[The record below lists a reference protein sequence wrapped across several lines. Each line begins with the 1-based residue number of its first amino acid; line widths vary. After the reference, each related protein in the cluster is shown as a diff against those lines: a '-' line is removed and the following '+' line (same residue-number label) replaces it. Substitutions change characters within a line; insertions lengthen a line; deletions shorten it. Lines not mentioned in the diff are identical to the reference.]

1 MVRIR
6 PLRLGLALF
15 LGLVAITAR
24 AEDNVEPLTVGIVPQ
39 QAATRLAALWAPILT
54 EVGKRAGVALEF
66 RTAPNIPTF
75 EQRLAEGAY
84 DLAYMN
90 PYHYTVFSESPGYRA
105 FARQRDK
112 RIRGILVVRRDA
124 DLETL
129 EGLDGARI
137 AFPAPAAFAATLL
150 PGAALR
156 EAGVE
161 FEPSYVRS
169 HDSVYRAVAQGLYPA
184 GGGIERTF
192 ANTDPEVRDQLQVLW
207 RTEGFTPH
215 AFAAHSR
222 IDPAAVIGVRDAMVA
237 LSDDPQGQ
245 ALLASIGFGG
255 IEPADDADW
264 DDVRSLEIDLLND
277 VGGGQQ

>member
-105 FARQRDK
+105 FAKQRDK

-124 DLETL
+124 DLEAL

-264 DDVRSLEIDLLND
+264 DDVRALEIDLLND
-277 VGGGQQ
+277 VGGEQQ

>member
-277 VGGGQQ
+277 VGGEQQ